1 MGVFAI
7 AFNQMGV
14 QNQNTGAKF
23 TMAQVGAVTVTPL
36 TDVKIPEPLPY
47 DTPVELFQ

>member
-1 MGVFAI
+1 MNYSI
-7 AFNQMGV
+7 ALAM
-14 QNQNTGAKF
+14 NTKQDAKF

-47 DTPVELFQ
+47 DTPAELFQ